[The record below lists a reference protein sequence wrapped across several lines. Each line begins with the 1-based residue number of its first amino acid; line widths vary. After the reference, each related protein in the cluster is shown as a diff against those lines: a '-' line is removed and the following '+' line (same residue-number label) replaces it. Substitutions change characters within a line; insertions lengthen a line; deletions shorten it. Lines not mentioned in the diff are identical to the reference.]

1 MLGEKERGIM
11 NWQAII
17 RRYKGKHY
25 GSHERETAWF
35 AGQPTL
41 RAAIEYAATATRNA
55 DGKRFDHQ
63 RRAPKAALQQAKC
76 QLLQHENKIAACR
89 TFEELMELIKGVA
102 SSIHGLGELY
112 IYDTALRIG
121 SKLGIQPDR
130 VYLHRGTRDGAK
142 RLGYSVNRL
151 YIEMH
156 ELPEALRKL
165 SAAEVEDILC
175 IFKDHL
181 GSAQP
186 EHPADTNKASCR

>member
-1 MLGEKERGIM
+1 M

-17 RRYKGKHY
+17 RLYKGKHY
-25 GSHERETAWF
+25 RSHESEMACFTR
-35 AGQPTL
+35 QPTL
-41 RAAIEYAATATRNA
+41 RAAIEYAATSTRDT
-55 DGKRFDHQ
+55 DGKRFSHK
-63 RRAPKAALQQAKC
+63 RRAPRAALQLAKRE
-76 QLLQHENKIAACR
+76 LIQHESKIAACH
-89 TFEELMELIKGVA
+89 TFEELMELIKGAV
-102 SSIHGLGELY
+102 SSIYGLGELY

-121 SKLGIQPDR
+121 SKLGIQPNR

-142 RLGYSVNRL
+142 RLGYSVNRP

-156 ELPEALRKL
+156 ELPSALKAL

-186 EHPADTNKASCR
+186 AHPADTNKISCR